1 MMAQE
6 LGRRDRQT
14 PGVGQT
20 MFRALVV
27 SSGSPYPSGM
37 PEISVTDDE
46 LSLLRNAVKAFL
58 GDFSHD
64 QKDVLVRLRA
74 LQAKLAAVK

>member
-1 MMAQE
+1 M
-6 LGRRDRQT
+6 
-14 PGVGQT
+14 VS
-20 MFRALVV
+20 ALVL
-27 SSGSPYPSGM
+27 SSGSPYAGGM

-46 LSLLRNAVKAFL
+46 LALLRNAVKAFL